1 MTDNEHII
9 KLLLTALRL
18 PGRLNA
24 EQAAVLLGF
33 PTHDIPVLIRKGLLH
48 PLVKSAPRNSVKWFA
63 AVEIEEMAKDKV
75 WLSKA
80 SATISQGW
88 REANQARSRTQRVE
102 GVNAVPADQIH
113 AKN

>member
-33 PTHDIPVLIRKGLLH
+33 PTHDIPVLHPQRACCTRFVQIRPKGI
-48 PLVKSAPRNSVKWFA
+48 R
-63 AVEIEEMAKDKV
+63 
-75 WLSKA
+75 
-80 SATISQGW
+80 
-88 REANQARSRTQRVE
+88 
-102 GVNAVPADQIH
+102 
-113 AKN
+113 